1 MVVVRLGVGVGWSGE
16 CSGGPEA
23 VAGHTEVP
31 SQRGHLG
38 GVGSHLYKLTSSE
51 FLHRELQALGN
62 GDPFPR
68 SRQECG

>member
-1 MVVVRLGVGVGWSGE
+1 MNGLEGLVVVVVGSGE

-38 GVGSHLYKLTSSE
+38 GVGTHL
-51 FLHRELQALGN
+51 
-62 GDPFPR
+62 
-68 SRQECG
+68 C